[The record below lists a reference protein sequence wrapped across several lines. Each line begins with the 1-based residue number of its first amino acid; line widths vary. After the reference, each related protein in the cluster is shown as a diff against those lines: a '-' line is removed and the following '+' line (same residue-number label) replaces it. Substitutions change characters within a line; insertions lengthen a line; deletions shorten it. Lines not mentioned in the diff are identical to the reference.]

1 MKISLKLQSSYNY
14 KRTGEVLCLSRC
26 LRLGLPNGAVFDLRP
41 TTYDLRAGNNPIE
54 IEATVGN
61 VLLMRASG
69 FKGIDNCLVHQDEI
83 RPFDF
88 ITNIPIQRYTLALRQ
103 EVT

>member
-1 MKISLKLQSSYNY
+1 VKISLKLQSSYNY

-26 LRLGLPNGAVFDLRP
+26 LRLGLPNGAVFDLR
-41 TTYDLRAGNNPIE
+41 TGNNPIE

-88 ITNIPIQRYTLALRQ
+88 ITDIPIQRYTLALRQ